1 MIIKQITSSETLAI
15 RHKVMWPTKPIS
27 FVMLPNDEN
36 GKHYGLFLNDK
47 LISVISIFIEDNIAQ
62 FRKFATLKEHQG
74 KGYGSYLLEEIINL
88 LKQEKINK
96 LWCNARVEKT
106 NFYKKYKLKC
116 TEKKIKKEDI
126 EYLIMERH
134 FN

>member
-1 MIIKQITSSETLAI
+1 MIIKQITSSETLII
-15 RHKVMWPTKPIS
+15 RHKVMWPTKPMD

-36 GKHYGLFLNDK
+36 GKHYGLFVNDK
-47 LISVISIFIEDNIAQ
+47 LTSVISIFIDDNIAQ

-74 KGYGSYLLEEIINL
+74 KGYGSFLLEEIISL

-106 NFYKKYKLKC
+106 NFY
-116 TEKKIKKEDI
+116 IKHG
-126 EYLIMERH
+126 LIG
-134 FN
+134 F